1 MTITV
6 YGIEPAAGGF
16 GMFER
21 AGDGVVLEEYD
32 SAEEY
37 AHEMTVR
44 NGWHGYSADADE
56 AAMGD
61 DDGERLAAG
70 ICERD
75 GKIYDQNGGI
85 VVGFCRTAHP
95 FESHYELVMENR

>member
-1 MTITV
+1 MAITV

-16 GMFER
+16 GMYER
-21 AGDGVVLEEYD
+21 AGDGVVLEQYD

-37 AHEMTVR
+37 AHEATVR
-44 NGWHGYSADADE
+44 NGWHSYSVDADE

-61 DDGERLAAG
+61 EDGERLAAG
-70 ICERD
+70 IRERD

-85 VVGFCRTAHP
+85 VVGFCRTNEP
-95 FESHYELVMENR
+95 GEEHYELVIEER